1 MNLAKSM
8 TLSKL
13 KLHNIRLLDRSNS
26 RVFIVFLLSIASG
39 LILSSGMRVARS
51 QTLEHDRPKEP
62 HILPE
67 FSGDFYPGNLPTNAN
82 RPPIFP
88 PLDLSALESGKA
100 SDSSIPITSSNI
112 SQSGLTIPSLWW
124 AREQFGGK
132 LLENWL
138 AYPGENG
145 GGGRVDLVVNRQI
158 WSLRDYLER
167 YQFVNHFGQSAKDYG
182 YNTRVF
188 NRQKRLLA
196 AYTCDFTVEPIV
208 CNLWM
213 DSSGLQ
219 NQVKSLKN

>member
-1 MNLAKSM
+1 MNVAKGIS
-8 TLSKL
+8 LSKR
-13 KLHNIRLLDRSNS
+13 KLHNIGLFNQSNR
-26 RVFIVFLLSIASG
+26 RVFVVFLLPIATG

-51 QTLEHDRPKEP
+51 QTLEHDRPEEP
-62 HILPE
+62 HIFPE
-67 FSGDFYPGNLPTNAN
+67 FTGDFYPGDSPNNAN
-82 RPPIFP
+82 MPPIFP

-100 SDSSIPITSSNI
+100 SESSIPITSSNI
-112 SQSGLTIPSLWW
+112 SQNGLTIPSLWW

-145 GGGRVDLVVNRQI
+145 RGGRVDLVVNRQI